1 MALSRF
7 TIHGSRFTSVAAV
20 LLSCV
25 ALATVLWGLYQLDVP
40 VARFVRSLHHEVWGI
55 PRAPWMAWVSDFGD
69 WLAKPLILVAISVA
83 LLAVGLAFKRPVFRL
98 AGLESLIAH
107 AVAGL
112 LSNGLKHLIGRPRPK
127 FTHSGEFQFSPTL
140 DFGLDSFPS
149 GHATASFAVAAVLA
163 KHFPRATW
171 VLYGAASLVAMSR
184 VLRGS
189 HFPSDVVAGAGLGVL
204 TGYVVANPI
213 RAWRLSLRTAVTD
226 LAPYLVGAFALIWT
240 MVHLP
245 SAEPTNTLTMA
256 VGLAAMAVG
265 SGSRF
270 YRTVRGADVL
280 SSGWVPSRYGA
291 NGLIGGGLALT
302 TGSVLVMSLVAL
314 LILAQWLAQ
323 DQAVSATGLPPD
335 SEQPPSPGHQGL
347 VAEALFAA
355 ALIVAVLVIQG
366 LKGVLPIL

>member
-1 MALSRF
+1 MTLLRF

-25 ALATVLWGLYQLDVP
+25 ALATVLWGLYQLDIP
-40 VARFVRSLHHEVWGI
+40 VARFVRSLHHEVSGI

-69 WLAKPLILVAISVA
+69 WLAKGLVLVAISLT
-83 LLAVGLAFKRPVFRL
+83 LLAIGLVFKRPVFRL

-112 LSNGLKHLIGRPRPK
+112 LSNGLKHLVGRPRPK

-149 GHATASFAVAAVLA
+149 GHTTASFAVAAVVA
-163 KHFPRATW
+163 KHFPRAAG
-171 VLYGAASLVAMSR
+171 VLYGAACLVAVSR

-204 TGYVVANPI
+204 AGYVVANPI
-213 RAWRLSLRTAVTD
+213 GAWRSSLRSVVNSLT
-226 LAPYLVGAFALIWT
+226 PYLVGVFALLWT
-240 MVHLP
+240 VCHVP
-245 SAEPTNTLTMA
+245 SNEPTNTLTMTA
-256 VGLAAMAVG
+256 GLAAVAVG

-280 SSGWVPSRYGA
+280 ASGWFPSRFGA
-291 NGLIGGGLALT
+291 NGLIGIGLALT
-302 TGSVLVMSLVAL
+302 TGSVLVMGLVL
-314 LILAQWLAQ
+314 LLVLSQWLA
-323 DQAVSATGLPPD
+323 TKELPPD
-335 SEQPPSPGHQGL
+335 SMQPPSPGYKAL
-347 VAEALFAA
+347 FAEALFAV
-355 ALIVAVLVIQG
+355 ALIVAVLTIQS
-366 LKGVLPIL
+366 LKGILPLL

>member
-25 ALATVLWGLYQLDVP
+25 ALTTVLWGWYQLDVP

-55 PRAPWMAWVSDFGD
+55 PRAPWLRWVSDVGD
-69 WLAKPLILVAISVA
+69 WLAKPLLLVAISVA
-83 LLAVGLAFKRPVFRL
+83 LLAMGLVFKRPVFRL

-107 AVAGL
+107 AAAGL
-112 LSNGLKHLIGRPRPK
+112 LTNGLKHLVGRPRPK

-149 GHATASFAVAAVLA
+149 GHSTASFAIAAVLA
-163 KHFPRATW
+163 KHFPRAAW
-171 VLYGAASLVAMSR
+171 FLYGTAGLVAVSR

-204 TGYVVANPI
+204 AGYVVANPI
-213 RAWRLSLRTAVTD
+213 RAWRSSLRTAITS
-226 LAPYLVGAFALIWT
+226 LASYLVGAFALIWT

-256 VGLAAMAVG
+256 AGLAAMAVG

-270 YRTVRGADVL
+270 YRTVRGADAL
-280 SSGWVPSRYGA
+280 SSGWVPTRYRA
-291 NGLIGGGLALT
+291 NGLIGVGLALT

-314 LILAQWLAQ
+314 LILAQWLAH
-323 DQAVSATGLPPD
+323 DQAASIKDSLPD
-335 SEQPPSPGHQGL
+335 SAQSSSPGYRGL
-347 VAEALFAA
+347 FAEALFAA
-355 ALIVAVLVIQG
+355 ALIVAALAIQG
-366 LKGVLPIL
+366 LKGILPIL

>member
-1 MALSRF
+1 MPLFLITRHPSRI
-7 TIHGSRFTSVAAV
+7 TRVAAV

-25 ALATVLWGLYQLDVP
+25 ALATVLWGFYQLDVP

-55 PRAPWMAWVSDFGD
+55 PRDPRMVWVSNFGD
-69 WLAKPLILVAISVA
+69 WLAKPLTLVAISVT
-83 LLAVGLAFKRPVFRL
+83 LLSIGLVFKRPVFRL

-112 LSNGLKHLIGRPRPK
+112 LTNGLKHLVGRPRPK

-149 GHATASFAVAAVLA
+149 GHTTASFAVAAVLA
-163 KHFPRATW
+163 KHFPRAAW
-171 VLYGAASLVAMSR
+171 ILYGAACVVAMSR

-213 RAWRLSLRTAVTD
+213 GAWRSSLRTAVTD

-240 MVHLP
+240 MAHLP

-256 VGLAAMAVG
+256 TGLAAMAVG

-270 YRTVRGADVL
+270 YQTVRGAEVL
-280 SSGWVPSRYGA
+280 SSGWFPSRFHA
-291 NGLIGGGLALT
+291 NGLVGVGLALT
-302 TGSVLVMSLVAL
+302 TGSVLAMSLVAL
-314 LILAQWLAQ
+314 LILAQWLAP
-323 DQAVSATGLPPD
+323 DQVVSIKDSLPG
-335 SEQPPSPGHQGL
+335 SAQPSSPGYKGL
-347 VAEALFAA
+347 FAEALFAA
-355 ALIVAVLVIQG
+355 ALIVAVLAIQG
-366 LKGVLPIL
+366 LKGILPIL